1 MHNNYVRLTD
11 NFHRGARL
19 CAINLVNKLC
29 GQLSYILGNE
39 EMSTH

>member
-11 NFHRGARL
+11 NFHQGARL
-19 CAINLVNKLC
+19 CAINLVKELR